1 MFTVGPT
8 LPAVYGTTVPKGNYA
23 DLETTGWEVSVTWR
37 DQFAMAEKPFTYDV
51 RVTMADYR
59 ATITKY
65 NNQPKR
71 LTDYYVGQRVGEIW
85 GYQVEGLFQS
95 EDEIANSPSQANVP
109 NTNTRKNYVGDI
121 KFKNLDGDDIIY
133 QGDRK
138 STRLN
143 SSHYSAT
150 RM

>member
-1 MFTVGPT
+1 
-8 LPAVYGTTVPKGNYA
+8 
-23 DLETTGWEVSVTWR
+23 
-37 DQFAMAEKPFTYDV
+37 MAEKPFTYDV

-109 NTNTRKNYVGDI
+109 NTNRSEEHTSELQSLMRISYAVFCLKKKKHKPNNNY
-121 KFKNLDGDDIIY
+121 N
-133 QGDRK
+133 Q
-138 STRLN
+138 
-143 SSHYSAT
+143 HE
-150 RM
+150 